1 MGVDSRSASRRSAS
15 SRRPINRR
23 RRASSD
29 RACAALTR
37 SPCASRTRRAFS
49 SAFVGLLKSRETN
62 AISASA
68 TTHRA
73 RATTSLAPKARTAR
87 RSSAFARARSPSC
100 AIARPRRASAGA
112 SSRSA
117 ARFKEPRGLPAAR
130 ACAAAVISE
139 SIRLRAPSAHRF
151 GETAVEIP
159 PQLSLPPCPAQA
171 LNLSHDEHTATRLE
185 WEKAMNLEQKTVLIT
200 GANRGIGRALVDEA
214 LARGASRVYAGTRGA
229 LQHVDERV
237 TAVRL
242 DVRSTAQIQAAVA
255 QVHSLDVLVN
265 NAGVAIYDDLRSF
278 DVIEQHLAVNLM
290 GTLKVTHAFLPLLR
304 RSSGAIVNNLS
315 LAALAALPILPGYSI
330 SKAAAFSATQSLRA
344 FLTAEGVT
352 VHAVI
357 LGPIDTDMNRG
368 LEIPKAS
375 AETAAR
381 GIFDGLQRGEQEI
394 FPDPV
399 SESVAGGWRT
409 GALKELE
416 RQFAAFVQRAA

>member
-1 MGVDSRSASRRSAS
+1 
-15 SRRPINRR
+15 
-23 RRASSD
+23 
-29 RACAALTR
+29 
-37 SPCASRTRRAFS
+37 
-49 SAFVGLLKSRETN
+49 
-62 AISASA
+62 
-68 TTHRA
+68 
-73 RATTSLAPKARTAR
+73 
-87 RSSAFARARSPSC
+87 
-100 AIARPRRASAGA
+100 
-112 SSRSA
+112 
-117 ARFKEPRGLPAAR
+117 
-130 ACAAAVISE
+130 
-139 SIRLRAPSAHRF
+139 
-151 GETAVEIP
+151 
-159 PQLSLPPCPAQA
+159 
-171 LNLSHDEHTATRLE
+171 
-185 WEKAMNLEQKTVLIT
+185 MNLEQKTVLIT

-399 SESVAGGWRT
+399 SESVAERWRT